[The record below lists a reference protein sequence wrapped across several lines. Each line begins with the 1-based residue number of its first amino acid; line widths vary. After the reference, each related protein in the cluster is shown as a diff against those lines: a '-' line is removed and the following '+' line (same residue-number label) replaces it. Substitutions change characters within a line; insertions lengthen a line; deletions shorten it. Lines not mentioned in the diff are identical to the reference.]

1 VDHRHR
7 PLPPDRAFVV
17 RFRAGTDP
25 AREDVAG
32 LVEHV
37 SSGRGVRFDSYEELL
52 AFLRRQLASL
62 DPSSDE

>member
-1 VDHRHR
+1 MVHRHR

-25 AREDVAG
+25 GRDDVAG

-37 SSGRGVRFDSYEELL
+37 STGRGVRFDSYDELL
-52 AFLRRQLASL
+52 EFLRHQLAAL
-62 DPSSDE
+62 VPSDE